1 MLVDGFESC
10 SVLGNQGQI
19 QKKTETYLIKEMEM
33 EHKVNVFFIV
43 FE

>member
-1 MLVDGFESC
+1 L
-10 SVLGNQGQI
+10 I

-33 EHKVNVFFIV
+33 EYKVNVFFIV